1 MEEDMSGKNRQNQ
14 KVGFGKSLRIAALAV
29 AALAISAILYAS
41 YHLIKDPAQEMPE
54 ELLVRY
60 MSYIEKQEYEEI

>member
-1 MEEDMSGKNRQNQ
+1 MSGKNRQNQ
-14 KVGFGKSLRIAALAV
+14 KAGFGKSLRIAALAV
-29 AALAISAILYAS
+29 AALAISAILY
-41 YHLIKDPAQEMPE
+41 LIKDPAQEMPE